1 MGRCDKLAIVMKNIP
16 RFGRFFLNSVLYIEC
31 NISINIHDK
40 IMFLS
45 KVLLWSTTNS
55 KYKYKYVQ
63 LQVQYLLYI
72 LKYSSN
78 ETITDAK

>member
-1 MGRCDKLAIVMKNIP
+1 MKNIP
-16 RFGRFFLNSVLYIEC
+16 RLGKFFLNSGES

-45 KVLLWSTTNS
+45 KVQEQVQEQ
-55 KYKYKYVQ
+55 VQ

-72 LKYSSN
+72 LKYLSN
-78 ETITDAK
+78 ETITDAR